1 MRAYER
7 LLKYV
12 SIYTTSDPD
21 SATVPS
27 SMRQYDLAR
36 ILVDELNVLGLENVH
51 VDENG
56 IVYGLAVRDAGLRSQ
71 ARARLHRPYGYRAG
85 LLRRKCKASD
95 HRAL

>member
-36 ILVDELNVLGLENVH
+36 ILVDELNALGLENVH

-56 IVYGLAVRDAGLRSQ
+56 IVYGLAVRDAGLRSRT
-71 ARARLHRPYGYRAG
+71 RARLHRPYGYRAG

-95 HRAL
+95 H

>member
-36 ILVDELNVLGLENVH
+36 ILVDELNALGLENVH

-56 IVYGLAVRDAGLRSQ
+56 IVYGWLSATPGCEAGPRS
-71 ARARLHRPYGYRAG
+71 ASTPYGYRAG

>member
-36 ILVDELNVLGLENVH
+36 ILVDELNALGLENVH

-56 IVYGLAVRDAGLRSQ
+56 IVYGWLSATPGLRSRT
-71 ARARLHRPYGYRAG
+71 RARLHRPYGYRAG

-95 HRAL
+95 H

>member
-12 SIYTTSDPD
+12 SFYTTSDPD
-21 SATVPS
+21 RATVPS

-36 ILVDELNVLGLENVH
+36 ILVDELNALGLENVH

-56 IVYGLAVRDAGLRSQ
+56 IVYGRD
-71 ARARLHRPYGYRAG
+71 
-85 LLRRKCKASD
+85 D
-95 HRAL
+95 HRIDPQGTATRAECAALLWRFVSQYSLA

>member
-12 SIYTTSDPD
+12 SIYTTSDPN

-36 ILVDELNVLGLENVH
+36 ILVDELNALGLENVH
-51 VDENG
+51 
-56 IVYGLAVRDAGLRSQ
+56 
-71 ARARLHRPYGYRAG
+71 PT
-85 LLRRKCKASD
+85 
-95 HRAL
+95 

>member
-36 ILVDELNVLGLENVH
+36 ILVDELDALGLENVH

-56 IVYGLAVRDAGLRSQ
+56 IVYGRD
-71 ARARLHRPYGYRAG
+71 
-85 LLRRKCKASD
+85 D
-95 HRAL
+95 HRIDPRGTATRAECAALLWRFVSQYSLA